1 MKKSDAFLLNHT
13 LVIAG
18 FVCSLNGREKL
29 GMVLGMIAILFSQ
42 HSLSQ
47 HVLKKDWIKIIVL
60 SFGELLFGE
69 ITRLTYFYPSIYFL
83 SLASLI
89 VAFTWNHAGYK
100 AKRYGMKWLSIV
112 GIVFVMSSLIMPY
125 QRFGMINTLYIV
137 IAIFLPSNIL
147 YFVSQCSYNY
157 RVNHRKENLTVVKY

>member
-13 LVIAG
+13 FVIAG
-18 FVCSLNGREKL
+18 FVCSLNEMEKL
-29 GMVLGMIAILFSQ
+29 GMVLGMMAILFSQ
-42 HSLSQ
+42 YSLSQ
-47 HVLKKDWIKIIVL
+47 HVLKKDWIKIVVL
-60 SFGELLFGE
+60 SFLELLFGE
-69 ITRLTYFYPSIYFL
+69 MSRLTYFYPSIYFL

-112 GIVFVMSSLIMPY
+112 GGVFLMTSLIAPY
-125 QRFGMINTLYIV
+125 QRFGIYNTLYIV

-147 YFVSQCSYNY
+147 YFVNQYSYNHF
-157 RVNHRKENLTVVKY
+157 VKNRKVHVTVVE

>member
-13 LVIAG
+13 LVIEG
-18 FVCSLNGREKL
+18 FVCSLNGSEKL

-42 HSLSQ
+42 YSLSQ

-60 SFGELLFGE
+60 SFIELLFGE

-89 VAFTWNHAGYK
+89 VAFSWNHAGYK

-112 GIVFVMSSLIMPY
+112 GIVLVMSSLIMPY

>member
-1 MKKSDAFLLNHT
+1 MFFEWDLA
-13 LVIAG
+13 
-18 FVCSLNGREKL
+18 E
-29 GMVLGMIAILFSQ
+29 
-42 HSLSQ
+42 
-47 HVLKKDWIKIIVL
+47 
-60 SFGELLFGE
+60 
-69 ITRLTYFYPSIYFL
+69 YFL

-112 GIVFVMSSLIMPY
+112 GIVLVMSSLIMPY
-125 QRFGMINTLYIV
+125 QRFGVINTLYIV

>member
-13 LVIAG
+13 LVISG
-18 FVCSLNGREKL
+18 FVCSLNEREKL
-29 GMVLGMIAILFSQ
+29 GMILGMIAILFSQ
-42 HSLSQ
+42 YSLSQ
-47 HVLKKDWIKIIVL
+47 NVLKKDWIKIIVL
-60 SFGELLFGE
+60 SFVELLFGE

-112 GIVFVMSSLIMPY
+112 GIVFFMSSLIMPY
-125 QRFGMINTLYIV
+125 QRFGVINTLYIV

-147 YFVSQCSYNY
+147 YFINQCSYNY
-157 RVNHRKENLTVVKY
+157 KVNHRKENLTVVKY